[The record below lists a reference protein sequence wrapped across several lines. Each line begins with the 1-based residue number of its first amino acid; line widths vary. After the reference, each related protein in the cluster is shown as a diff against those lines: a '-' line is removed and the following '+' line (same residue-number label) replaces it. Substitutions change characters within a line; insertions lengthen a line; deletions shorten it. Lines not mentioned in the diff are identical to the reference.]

1 MSPYAAIASNTSAGA
16 PSMRAEKIWAAV
28 AVWKPSELSTT
39 TEPLMMRWMVAWR
52 AVMPGSTCTGNVHS
66 RG

>member
-1 MSPYAAIASNTSAGA
+1 
-16 PSMRAEKIWAAV
+16 MRAEKIWAAV